1 MVVRTVVSAY
11 DGTVGVVSTFAA
23 GVVSLF
29 SVADGCSVGFEF
41 TNGLTDTTWRNVV
54 VTVSHS
60 VWVASAA
67 TARTNVVN
75 TFVNEGSVYEEL
87 VAAAVSAL
95 DAGAADVS
103 AFEVFALDFAAAD
116 EALAADELEARD
128 KV

>member
-1 MVVRTVVSAY
+1 MVSAY

-29 SVADGCSVGFEF
+29 SVAGGCSVGFEL

-75 TFVNEGSVYEEL
+75 TFVNEGSVCDEL
-87 VAAAVSAL
+87 VAATVSAL
-95 DAGAADVS
+95 DAGAGDVS
-103 AFEVFALDFAAAD
+103 TLEAFALDFAASD
-116 EALAADELEARD
+116 EAFAVDELEARD
-128 KV
+128 KL